1 MIVHTR
7 QIPPTRAE
15 VKAAFWARI
24 HRTVRGVLWVAAVL
38 APLVLA
44 LALWLATRTELGWAV
59 TLLCLD
65 VLLWVAA
72 YARLTDVGPKEH
84 GRAD

>member
-7 QIPPTRAE
+7 ALPPTLDER
-15 VKAAFWARI
+15 KATIWARI
-24 HRTVRGVLWVAAVL
+24 HRAVRAVLWVAAVL
-38 APLVLA
+38 APITLA

-65 VLLWVAA
+65 VGLWVAA
-72 YARLTDVGPKEH
+72 YARLTDVGPKEPQ
-84 GRAD
+84 R